1 MIPLKMAWNA
11 YAAWTWEVSRR
22 HPKYIKLYNS
32 LVDKG
37 LETAKLGDGTLKVI
51 ASRSYP
57 ELEKWGLSLPANPAY
72 DAHKANVFWHPN
84 AFKSVMRFHIVDA
97 DNVDDKSQYIKLSDY
112 PAART
117 HFKGA
122 DGSYHIRL
130 MGKNFWFQMQCDD
143 INLTHENV
151 LIGVEFN
158 RISDM
163 ERRAKTA
170 SELFGIYDGSI
181 SKNELLHLP
190 KRVDLNQICMIAYDV
205 REAGGTWKDVMIA
218 IFGKETI
225 ENSGDEFEK
234 YWQSSRNADTRA
246 KRYIYGD
253 FLKILDNN

>member
-1 MIPLKMAWNA
+1 MVCNA

-22 HPKYIKLYNS
+22 HPKYIKLHNS

-37 LETAKLGDGTLKVI
+37 LKTVKLGDGTLKIV
-51 ASRSYP
+51 ASRTYP
-57 ELEKWGLSLPANPAY
+57 ELEEWGLLLPANPAHG
-72 DAHKANVFWHPN
+72 AEKANVFWHPN
-84 AFKSVMRFHIVDA
+84 VFKSVVRFHIVDA
-97 DNVDDKSQYIKLSDY
+97 QNVDDKSQYIKLSDY

-117 HFKGA
+117 HFRGA

-130 MGKNFWFQMQCDD
+130 MGENSWFQMQCDD
-143 INLTHENV
+143 INLSDENV

-170 SELFGIYDGSI
+170 SELFGIYDGSL
-181 SKNELLHLP
+181 SKKEPLHLP
-190 KRVDLNQICMIAYDV
+190 KRVDLNKNCMIAYDI
-205 REAGGTWKDVMIA
+205 RTAGGTWKDVMIA

-225 ENSGDEFEK
+225 ENSGDDYEK
-234 YWQSSRNADTRA
+234 YWQTSRNAHTRA
-246 KRYIYGD
+246 KRYIYRD